1 MTAIGIDIG
10 GTKLLAVIIQPDGT
24 FTAEPQVPA
33 PRTPQDLIEAVTTVS
48 EKAAGSNPITS
59 VGIGVPGLVDEQ
71 GTLVFAP
78 NLSGANGARIAD
90 ALGRAVPGAALWI
103 GNDATAAGWAE
114 HEVGAGEGSH
124 HMLMVTLGTGIGGGV
139 VSGGVLNE
147 GAHRFA
153 GEFGHMVVDPS
164 GPQCPCGKKGCW
176 ERFASGAGLGLL
188 ARELAMAG
196 GAPGLVERAGG
207 DPEDVR
213 GEHVT
218 EAAAAGDPAALEIMR
233 RFGWW
238 VGLGLANLAN
248 IFDPDVIVIGGGLVE
263 AGEVLMAPIRRSFLD
278 LVEAADRRPVA
289 DVRAATLGPRA
300 GAVGAGLLAAA
311 GSDRRRPTPRPNA
324 MGLRRTGH

>member
-1 MTAIGIDIG
+1 MTAIGVDIG
-10 GTKLLAVIIQPDGT
+10 GTKLLAVVIHPDGT
-24 FTAEPQVPA
+24 YATAPQVPA
-33 PRTPQDLIEAVTTVS
+33 PRTPTELVAAVTVTAQNASGGQPV
-48 EKAAGSNPITS
+48 TS
-59 VGIGVPGLVDEQ
+59 IGVGVPGLVDGQ

-78 NLSGANGARIAD
+78 NLAGANGARIGR
-90 ALGRAVPGAALWI
+90 ALGDATPGARVWI

-114 HEVGAGEGSH
+114 HEVGAGRGSRD
-124 HMLMVTLGTGIGGGV
+124 MLMVTLGTGIGGGII
-139 VSGGVLNE
+139 SAGQLNE

-153 GEFGHMVVDPS
+153 GEFGHMVVDPR

-196 GAPGLVERAGG
+196 GAPTLVEQAGG

-218 EAAAAGDPAALEIMR
+218 SAAAAGDPAALEIMR

-248 IFDPDVIVIGGGLVE
+248 LFDPEVIVIGGGLVG

-289 DVRAATLGPRA
+289 DVRPALLGPQA
-300 GAVGAGLLAAA
+300 GAVGAGLLAA
-311 GSDRRRPTPRPNA
+311 ST
-324 MGLRRTGH
+324 TSSE